1 MEKRKKYM
9 KTKYSLIITLLL
21 VCFILLYTNNVFQ
34 LFYKTKNQVISKNV
48 VEDENEREE
57 KEMINDK

>member
-1 MEKRKKYM
+1 MEERKKYM

>member
-1 MEKRKKYM
+1 MEERKKYM
-9 KTKYSLIITLLL
+9 KIKYSLIITLLL

>member
-1 MEKRKKYM
+1 MSFNFSAKQK
-9 KTKYSLIITLLL
+9 
-21 VCFILLYTNNVFQ
+21 N
-34 LFYKTKNQVISKNV
+34 KNQVISKNV

>member
-1 MEKRKKYM
+1 M